1 MPNSKVEYFRI
12 NDECQRI
19 FKKANK
25 LVFTECL
32 LQVRSIVG
40 KQVKWGVVNCMY
52 IIKRCVYL
60 CFEMK

>member
-19 FKKANK
+19 FKKAKK
-25 LVFTECL
+25 LTFTQCL

-40 KQVKWGVVNCMY
+40 KLFK
-52 IIKRCVYL
+52 
-60 CFEMK
+60 